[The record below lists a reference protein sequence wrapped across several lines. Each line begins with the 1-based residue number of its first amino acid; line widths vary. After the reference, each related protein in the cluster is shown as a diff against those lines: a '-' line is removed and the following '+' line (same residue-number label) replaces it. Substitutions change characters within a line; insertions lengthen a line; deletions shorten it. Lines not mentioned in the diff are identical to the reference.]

1 MMSLVFLFNGLEK
14 GLVDIFMLEKD
25 EK

>member
-1 MMSLVFLFNGLEK
+1 MSLVFLFNGLEK